1 MDEIVGIDL
10 GTTNSLIGVVEAGF
24 PILLADE
31 TGARL
36 TPSAVYFPPDGE
48 PEAGSAAL
56 RRKVVQPER
65 VVTSVKRLI
74 GRRPGEMDHAPAYET
89 VSDARGGVSVQLGG
103 RVLSPVEISAIILRR
118 LKAVAERA
126 LERSVTR
133 AVITVP
139 AYFNDAQRTATRQAG
154 ELAGFAVER
163 ILNEPTAAALAFGL
177 DKLGERSRV
186 AVFDLGGG
194 TFDISIL
201 EMNEGIFQVLA
212 THGDTALGGDDIDRA
227 FAAWLAEQ
235 VMAVPASGVEELGP
249 QRISS
254 APQVVRIPD
263 MIVPRDAKGMVA
275 GMRAWVKTVKAAIA
289 ARMPAL
295 RLDWGKLVSV
305 KSGENPL
312 HHFQALA
319 VLPELYAESRLALRA
334 PDAAGLAGLMYERRY
349 GWALF
354 PDGKR
359 RHVLL
364 TCRLYY
370 GPQAPPKLYALEA
383 LEIHEADFA
392 YLPAL
397 AHDAMSGLD
406 QSAAAALLPQF
417 LAGFKPEHR
426 FPSSGGAWTAEARA
440 RLHAAAV
447 EAKHA
452 LSAQESV
459 EIRLPFLRGAEN
471 FVRTVT
477 RAEFETMARPILE
490 RTRGHC
496 LQALSDARLKA
507 SDLNAVVLVGGSTRI
522 PLVRRLAEEIFG
534 RAPDTSQHPDETVA
548 LGAVIQAG
556 ILSGAMRKMV
566 LLDVTPLSL
575 GIETFGGLMNVIL
588 PRNTTIPAKAGE
600 MFTNAVSGQREMLI
614 RVLQGEREMARDNW
628 ELGQFGIEFE
638 PVPKGQARVGVQFHI
653 DADGILQVLARDTKT
668 NTDRVL
674 EIRAAV
680 DVADEKVEQMISAS
694 VEHAF
699 DDMHERQWVA
709 AKQKAD
715 ELLAALA
722 AALPAAG
729 EALDPAARAGIQSAE
744 AEVRA
749 ALASENLPALKAA
762 SAKLDAATE
771 SLAAILVEQAM
782 EASLQ
787 RRGLV

>member
-1 MDEIVGIDL
+1 MDDIVGIDL

-36 TPSAVYFPPDGE
+36 TPSAVYFPADGE
-48 PEAGSAAL
+48 PEAGAAAL
-56 RRKVVQPER
+56 RRRVMQPER

-89 VSDARGGVSVQLGG
+89 VCDARGGVSVKIGD
-103 RVLSPVEISAIILRR
+103 RELSPVEISTIILRR

-126 LERSVTR
+126 LERPVTR

-154 ELAGFAVER
+154 ELAGFTVER

-177 DKLGERSRV
+177 DKMTERSRV

-227 FAAWLAEQ
+227 FAAWLAEK
-235 VMAVPASGVEELGP
+235 E
-249 QRISS
+249 
-254 APQVVRIPD
+254 
-263 MIVPRDAKGMVA
+263 
-275 GMRAWVKTVKAAIA
+275 
-289 ARMPAL
+289 
-295 RLDWGKLVSV
+295 
-305 KSGENPL
+305 
-312 HHFQALA
+312 
-319 VLPELYAESRLALRA
+319 
-334 PDAAGLAGLMYERRY
+334 
-349 GWALF
+349 
-354 PDGKR
+354 
-359 RHVLL
+359 
-364 TCRLYY
+364 
-370 GPQAPPKLYALEA
+370 
-383 LEIHEADFA
+383 
-392 YLPAL
+392 
-397 AHDAMSGLD
+397 
-406 QSAAAALLPQF
+406 
-417 LAGFKPEHR
+417 
-426 FPSSGGAWTAEARA
+426 GGAWTTEARA
-440 RLHAAAV
+440 RLNEAAM

-452 LSAQESV
+452 LSSQDSV
-459 EIRLPFLRGAEN
+459 EIRLPFLRGGES
-471 FVRTVT
+471 FLRTVT
-477 RAEFETMARPILE
+477 RAEFETVARPILE

-496 LQALSDARLKA
+496 LQALSDAELKP

-534 RAPDTSQHPDETVA
+534 RAPDVSQHPDETVA

-556 ILSGAMRKMV
+556 ILSGAMKKMV

-638 PVPKGQARVGVQFHI
+638 PVPKGQARVGVQFNI

-680 DVADEKVEQMISAS
+680 DVTDEKVEEMISAS

-709 AKQKAD
+709 AKMKAD

-729 EALDPAARAGIQSAE
+729 DALEPAARADIQSAE

-749 ALASENLPALKAA
+749 ALESKNLPALKAA
-762 SAKLDAATE
+762 SARLDAATE

-787 RRGLV
+787 RRGLA